1 MSFYEGLKETWS
13 KLTFRSVKAIIK
25 NVDELTT
32 VEYVK
37 IDENKK
43 IQIETFPD
51 LKTAFSKI
59 PKKFHRNIRGRYNEY
74 YGFATSE
81 PIRSNDLYP
90 GREIFFSK
98 KCHSE
103 LKLDFDATGRFNK
116 ADIENTWPPR
126 KDQLICGIPE
136 QGEKGLFF
144 RKWFVCSRQ
153 FLLLWTMLFY
163 PNHPSLIDR
172 YTHKPKTFGKL
183 ISELDTRPLQPNY
196 DQPVSDIQERYKI
209 FNVEN
214 CALERTDVYQNIA
227 RLAFLQEE
235 TDKIKRLKIQRLT
248 NRSLLTV
255 RSFDENLYDN
265 ILWMLDI

>member
-1 MSFYEGLKETWS
+1 
-13 KLTFRSVKAIIK
+13 
-25 NVDELTT
+25 
-32 VEYVK
+32 
-37 IDENKK
+37 
-43 IQIETFPD
+43 
-51 LKTAFSKI
+51 
-59 PKKFHRNIRGRYNEY
+59 
-74 YGFATSE
+74 
-81 PIRSNDLYP
+81 
-90 GREIFFSK
+90 
-98 KCHSE
+98 
-103 LKLDFDATGRFNK
+103 
-116 ADIENTWPPR
+116 
-126 KDQLICGIPE
+126 
-136 QGEKGLFF
+136 
-144 RKWFVCSRQ
+144 
-153 FLLLWTMLFY
+153 MLFY